1 MANINVAFGLKP
13 VGKHGSS
20 PSTQGTS
27 QYFIASD
34 ASAIFQ
40 GSPVVAAALDG
51 AAAGTIAVG
60 SATGDGQQLVGVFA
74 GCEFVDATTG
84 KLRFSNTWPG
94 SGSANTNFDIKGF
107 VYDDPAQRFIIA
119 SDGTNTDRA
128 TAKADIF
135 KTAAMSSGASGNTTT
150 GISSAQLDIS
160 TANETDTSD
169 ALRILGIHE
178 DVTNADHSAAGIS
191 YIVQIIDHALSG
203 NDADA
208 TIS

>member
-1 MANINVAFGLKP
+1 MANANVAFGFKP
-13 VGKHGSS
+13 VGMHGSS
-20 PSTQGTS
+20 PATQGTS

-40 GSPVVAAALDG
+40 GSPVKAELTG
-51 AAAGTIAVG
+51 GTIQIA
-60 SATGDGQQLVGVFA
+60 SASGNGDQLVGVFA

-107 VYDDPAQRFIIA
+107 VYDNPAQRFIIA

-135 KTAAMSSGASGNTTT
+135 KTADIASGASGNTTT
-150 GISSAQLDIS
+150 GISSAVLDIS
-160 TANETDTSD
+160 TAEDTDTSNCVM
-169 ALRILGIHE
+169 ILGIHE
-178 DVTNADHSAAGIS
+178 DVTNADHSAAGVS
-191 YIVQIIDHALSG
+191 YIVKINNHALLSS
-203 NDADA
+203 DADA
-208 TIS
+208 TAS

>member
-1 MANINVAFGLKP
+1 MANANVSFGLKP

-20 PSTQGTS
+20 PATQGTS

-40 GSPVVAAALDG
+40 GSPVRAELTG
-51 AAAGTIAVG
+51 GTIQI
-60 SATGDGQQLVGVFA
+60 ATATCDGVQLLGVFA
-74 GCEFVDATTG
+74 GCEYVDATTG
-84 KLRFSNTWPG
+84 KLKFSNTWPG

-135 KTAAMSSGASGNTTT
+135 KTAEIEGGTGGNTTT
-150 GISSAQLDIS
+150 GISTAQIDIS
-160 TANETDTSD
+160 TAEDTDTSNP
-169 ALRILGIHE
+169 LMILGIHE
-178 DVTNADHSAAGIS
+178 EVTNADHSAAGVS
-191 YIVQIIDHALSG
+191 YIVKINNHALNSS
-203 NDADA
+203 DVDA
-208 TIS
+208 TAS

>member
-1 MANINVAFGLKP
+1 MANINVAFGFKP

-40 GSPVVAAALDG
+40 GSPVKAELTG
-51 AAAGTIAVG
+51 GTIQIA
-60 SATGDGQQLVGVFA
+60 SATGNGDQLVGVFA

-94 SGSANTNFDIKGF
+94 SGSANTNHDIKGF
-107 VYDDPAQRFIIA
+107 VYDDPSQRFIIA

-135 KTAAMSSGASGNTTT
+135 KTADIASGTSGNTTT
-150 GISSAQLDIS
+150 GISSAVLDIS
-160 TANETDTSD
+160 TAENTDTSNVVM
-169 ALRILGIHE
+169 ILGIHE
-178 DVTNADHSAAGIS
+178 DVSNADHSAAGVS
-191 YIVQIIDHALSG
+191 YIVKINNHALNSS
-203 NDADA
+203 DADA
-208 TIS
+208 TAS

>member
-1 MANINVAFGLKP
+1 MANANVAFGFKP

-20 PSTQGTS
+20 PATQGTS

-40 GSPVVAAALDG
+40 GSPVKAELTG
-51 AAAGTIAVG
+51 GTIQIASASGNGDQFVG
-60 SATGDGQQLVGVFA
+60 IFA

-107 VYDDPAQRFIIA
+107 VYDDPSQRFIIA

-135 KTAAMSSGASGNTTT
+135 KTADIASGASGNTTT
-150 GISSAQLDIS
+150 GISSAVLDIS
-160 TANETDTSD
+160 TAEDTDTSNCVM
-169 ALRILGIHE
+169 ILGIYE
-178 DVTNADHSAAGIS
+178 DVTNADHSAAGVS
-191 YIVQIIDHALSG
+191 YIVKINNHALSG
-203 NDADA
+203 SDADA
-208 TIS
+208 TAS

>member
-1 MANINVAFGLKP
+1 MANINVAFGFKP

-20 PSTQGTS
+20 PATQGTS
-27 QYFIASD
+27 QYFIASN

-40 GSPVVAAALDG
+40 GSPVKAELTG
-51 AAAGTIAVG
+51 GTIQIA
-60 SATGDGQQLVGVFA
+60 SATGNGDQLVGVFA

-107 VYDDPAQRFIIA
+107 VYDNPAQRFIIA

-135 KTAAMSSGASGNTTT
+135 KTADLASGASGNTTT
-150 GISSAQLDIS
+150 GISSAVLDIS
-160 TANETDTSD
+160 TAEDTDTSNVVM
-169 ALRILGIHE
+169 ILGIHE
-178 DVTNADHSAAGIS
+178 DVTNADHSAAGVS
-191 YIVQIIDHALSG
+191 YIVKINNHALNSS
-203 NDADA
+203 DVDA
-208 TIS
+208 TAS

>member
-1 MANINVAFGLKP
+1 MANANVAFGLKP
-13 VGKHGSS
+13 VGRHGSS
-20 PSTQGTS
+20 PATQGTS

-40 GSPVVAAALDG
+40 GSPVKAELTG
-51 AAAGTIAVG
+51 GTIAIG
-60 SATGDGQQLVGVFA
+60 SATGNGDQLLGVFA

-107 VYDDPAQRFIIA
+107 VYDNPAQRFIIA

-135 KTAAMSSGASGNTTT
+135 KTADIASGASGNTTT
-150 GISSAQLDIS
+150 GISSAVLDIS
-160 TANETDTSD
+160 TAEDTDLS
-169 ALRILGIHE
+169 LIH
-178 DVTNADHSAAGIS
+178 I
-191 YIVQIIDHALSG
+191 
-203 NDADA
+203 
-208 TIS
+208 

>member
-20 PSTQGTS
+20 PATQGTS

-40 GSPVVAAALDG
+40 GSPVKAELTG
-51 AAAGTIAVG
+51 GTIQIG
-60 SATGDGQQLVGVFA
+60 SATCNGDQLLGVFA
-74 GCEFVDATTG
+74 GCEYVDATTG
-84 KLRFSNTWPG
+84 KLKFSNTWPG

-107 VYDDPAQRFIIA
+107 VYDDPSQRFIIA

-135 KTAAMSSGASGNTTT
+135 KTAEIAGWNWWKHYYWYFYC
-150 GISSAQLDIS
+150 
-160 TANETDTSD
+160 TD
-169 ALRILGIHE
+169 R
-178 DVTNADHSAAGIS
+178 
-191 YIVQIIDHALSG
+191 YI
-203 NDADA
+203 NC
-208 TIS
+208 

>member
-1 MANINVAFGLKP
+1 MANANVAFGFKP

-40 GSPVVAAALDG
+40 GSPVKAELTG
-51 AAAGTIAVG
+51 GTIQIA
-60 SATGDGQQLVGVFA
+60 SASGNGDQFVGVFA

-107 VYDDPAQRFIIA
+107 VYDDPSQRFIIA

-128 TAKADIF
+128 TAKVDIF
-135 KTAAMSSGASGNTTT
+135 KTADIASGASGNTTT
-150 GISSAQLDIS
+150 GISSAVLDIS
-160 TANETDTSD
+160 TSEDTDTSNCVM
-169 ALRILGIHE
+169 ILGIHE
-178 DVTNADHSAAGIS
+178 DVTNADHSAAGVS
-191 YIVQIIDHALSG
+191 YIVKINNHALSG
-203 NDADA
+203 SDADA
-208 TIS
+208 TAS

>member
-1 MANINVAFGLKP
+1 MANINVAFGFKP

-20 PSTQGTS
+20 PATQGTS
-27 QYFIASD
+27 QYFIASN

-40 GSPVVAAALDG
+40 GSPVKAELSG
-51 AAAGTIAVG
+51 GTIQIG
-60 SATGDGQQLVGVFA
+60 SATGNGDQLVGVFA

-107 VYDDPAQRFIIA
+107 VYDNPSQRFIIA

-135 KTAAMSSGASGNTTT
+135 KTADISSGASGNTTT
-150 GISSAQLDIS
+150 GISSAVLDIS
-160 TANETDTSD
+160 TAEDTDTSNCVM
-169 ALRILGIHE
+169 ILGIHE
-178 DVTNADHSAAGIS
+178 DVSNADHTAAGVS
-191 YIVQIIDHALSG
+191 YIVKINNHALNSS
-203 NDADA
+203 DADA
-208 TIS
+208 TAS

>member
-1 MANINVAFGLKP
+1 MANINVAFGFKP

-20 PSTQGTS
+20 PATQGTS

-40 GSPVVAAALDG
+40 GSPVKAELTG
-51 AAAGTIAVG
+51 GTIQIA
-60 SATGDGQQLVGVFA
+60 SASGNGDQLVGVFA

-107 VYDDPAQRFIIA
+107 VYDDPSQRFIIA

-135 KTAAMSSGASGNTTT
+135 KTADIASGASGNTTT
-150 GISSAQLDIS
+150 GISSAVLDIS
-160 TANETDTSD
+160 TAEDTDTSNCVM
-169 ALRILGIHE
+169 ILGIHE
-178 DVTNADHSAAGIS
+178 DVTNADHSAAGVS
-191 YIVQIIDHALSG
+191 YIVKINNHALNSS
-203 NDADA
+203 DVDA
-208 TIS
+208 TAS

>member
-13 VGKHGSS
+13 VGMHGSS
-20 PSTQGTS
+20 PATQGTS
-27 QYFIASD
+27 QYFIASN

-40 GSPVVAAALDG
+40 GSPVKAELTG
-51 AAAGTIAVG
+51 GTIQIA
-60 SATGDGQQLVGVFA
+60 SASGNGDQFVGVFA

-107 VYDDPAQRFIIA
+107 VYDDPSQRFIIC

-135 KTAAMSSGASGNTTT
+135 KTADLASGASGNTTT
-150 GISSAQLDIS
+150 GISSAVLDIS
-160 TANETDTSD
+160 TAEDTDTSNCVM
-169 ALRILGIHE
+169 ILGIHE
-178 DVTNADHSAAGIS
+178 DVTNADHSAAGVS
-191 YIVQIIDHALSG
+191 YIVKINNHALSG
-203 NDADA
+203 SDADA
-208 TIS
+208 TAS

>member
-13 VGKHGSS
+13 VGMHGSS
-20 PSTQGTS
+20 PATQGTS
-27 QYFIASD
+27 QYFIASN

-40 GSPVVAAALDG
+40 GSPVKAELSG
-51 AAAGTIAVG
+51 GTIQIA
-60 SATGDGQQLVGVFA
+60 SASGNGDQLVGVFA

-107 VYDDPAQRFIIA
+107 VYDNPAQRFIIA

-135 KTAAMSSGASGNTTT
+135 KTADMASGTGGNTTT
-150 GISSAQLDIS
+150 GISSAVLDIS
-160 TANETDTSD
+160 TAEDTDTSNVFM
-169 ALRILGIHE
+169 ILGIHE
-178 DVTNADHSAAGIS
+178 DVTNADHSAAGVS
-191 YIVQIIDHALSG
+191 YIVKINNHALNSS
-203 NDADA
+203 DVDA
-208 TIS
+208 TAS

>member
-1 MANINVAFGLKP
+1 MANINVAFGFKP

-20 PSTQGTS
+20 PATQGTS

-40 GSPVVAAALDG
+40 GSPVKAELTG
-51 AAAGTIAVG
+51 GTIQIG
-60 SATGDGQQLVGVFA
+60 SATNDGVQLVGVFA
-74 GCEFVDATTG
+74 GCEYVDATTG
-84 KLRFSNTWPG
+84 KLKFSNTWPG

-135 KTAAMSSGASGNTTT
+135 KTAEIEGGTGGNTTT
-150 GISSAQLDIS
+150 GISTAQIDIS
-160 TANETDTSD
+160 TAEDTDTSNP
-169 ALRILGIHE
+169 LMILGIHE
-178 DVTNADHSAAGIS
+178 DVTNADHSAAGVS
-191 YIVQIIDHALSG
+191 YIVKINNHALNSS
-203 NDADA
+203 DADA
-208 TIS
+208 TAS

>member
-1 MANINVAFGLKP
+1 MANANVAFGFKP
-13 VGKHGSS
+13 VGMHGSS
-20 PSTQGTS
+20 PATQGTS

-40 GSPVVAAALDG
+40 GSPVKAELTG
-51 AAAGTIAVG
+51 GTIQIA
-60 SATGDGQQLVGVFA
+60 SATGNGDQLVGVFA

-107 VYDDPAQRFIIA
+107 VYDNPAQRFIIA

-135 KTAAMSSGASGNTTT
+135 KTADMASGTSGNTTT
-150 GISSAQLDIS
+150 GISSAVLDIS
-160 TANETDTSD
+160 TAEDTDTSNVFM
-169 ALRILGIHE
+169 ILGIHE
-178 DVTNADHSAAGIS
+178 DVTNADHSAAGVS
-191 YIVQIIDHALSG
+191 YIVKINNHALNSS
-203 NDADA
+203 DADA
-208 TIS
+208 TAS